1 MNTKLTEQRVKR
13 FGQVIREA
21 RQRAELSQTALAER
35 CELTH
40 ADISR
45 LENGKA
51 NPTLRML
58 LRVLDAL
65 GIDRLTL

>member
-1 MNTKLTEQRVKR
+1 MNKKLTEQRIKEV
-13 FGQVIREA
+13 GQAIHEA
-21 RQRAELSQTALAER
+21 RQRADLSQAALAER
-35 CELTH
+35 CDLTH

-58 LRVLDAL
+58 LRVLNAL
-65 GIDRLTL
+65 GVDRLTI

>member
-1 MNTKLTEQRVKR
+1 MNSKLTEQRVKR